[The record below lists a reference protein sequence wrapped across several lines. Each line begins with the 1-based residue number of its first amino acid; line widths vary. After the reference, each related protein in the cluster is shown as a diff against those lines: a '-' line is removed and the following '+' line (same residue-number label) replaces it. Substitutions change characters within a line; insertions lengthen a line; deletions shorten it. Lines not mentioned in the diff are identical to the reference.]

1 MATFRGSNHQMAAS
15 SVWTNGDLANLID
28 NLFRQSI
35 RAGARG
41 DYERGLRDMA
51 QAIADATNTEIA
63 LPPSTLPAQ
72 ATASPSAVAERY
84 ERIEERYERIE
95 ERYERIEERY
105 ERYTPPPT
113 VPERRFAIRGERE
126 EWPAA
131 PQSTPVHTVHA
142 NAAPVDMTGDD
153 VNITL
158 FNTAKGRLVSREIG
172 HGWIGNDGYTAY
184 WNAADWLRITV
195 DEARSWGNL
204 VPDDWAVLV
213 RPAYAAAQRR
223 QLAGPHHASR
233 ITQNNRSHQ

>member
-51 QAIADATNTEIA
+51 QAIADATNTEID
-63 LPPSTLPAQ
+63 LYPDG
-72 ATASPSAVAERY
+72 RY
-84 ERIEERYERIE
+84 DLYNVNVHAGRPV

-153 VNITL
+153 INITL

>member
-1 MATFRGSNHQMAAS
+1 MATFRGSNHQVGAS

-28 NLFRQSI
+28 NIYRQSI

-51 QAIADATNTEIA
+51 QSIADATNTEIDLYPDGRYDRYNNDVHA
-63 LPPSTLPAQ
+63 
-72 ATASPSAVAERY
+72 ATTIERY
-84 ERIEERYERIE
+84 ERIEERYERH
-95 ERYERIEERY
+95 
-105 ERYTPPPT
+105 TPPS

-131 PQSTPVHTVHA
+131 PQSTPVHTVHT
-142 NAAPVDMTGDD
+142 NAAPVNMTGDD

-158 FNTAKGRLVSREIG
+158 FNPAKGRLVSRDIG

-184 WNAADWLRITV
+184 WNASDWLRIDA
-195 DEARSWGNL
+195 DEARAWGNL
-204 VPDDWAVLV
+204 VPDDWEVLV

-223 QLAGPHHASR
+223 QLAAPHASR
-233 ITQNNRSHQ
+233 ITYHA

>member
-1 MATFRGSNHQMAAS
+1 MATFRGSNHQMSRQQRLDQRRPRQPDRQPFSARAS
-15 SVWTNGDLANLID
+15 APAHGRL
-28 NLFRQSI
+28 
-35 RAGARG
+35 RARPARHG
-41 DYERGLRDMA
+41 T
-51 QAIADATNTEIA
+51 AIADATNTEIA

-95 ERYERIEERY
+95 ERYER
-105 ERYTPPPT
+105 YTPPPT
-113 VPERRFAIRGERE
+113 VPERRFAIRDERE

-158 FNTAKGRLVSREIG
+158 FNTAVAASPCREIG
-172 HGWIGNDGYTAY
+172 HGWIGNDGYY
-184 WNAADWLRITV
+184 RLLERGRLAAHHRRRG
-195 DEARSWGNL
+195 RSWGNL
-204 VPDDWAVLV
+204 SLTTAVLV

-233 ITQNNRSHQ
+233 ITHQDRRLR

>member
-15 SVWTNGDLANLID
+15 SAWTNGDLANLID
-28 NLFRQSI
+28 NLYRQSI

-41 DYERGLRDMA
+41 EYERGLRDMA
-51 QAIADATNTEIA
+51 QSIADATNSEIDLYPDGRYDLYNVNVHA
-63 LPPSTLPAQ
+63 GRT
-72 ATASPSAVAERY
+72 VERY
-84 ERIEERYERIE
+84 ERS
-95 ERYERIEERY
+95 
-105 ERYTPPPT
+105 TPPPAM
-113 VPERRFAIRGERE
+113 PERRFAIRGERE

-131 PQSTPVHTVHA
+131 PPSTPVHTVHA

-223 QLAGPHHASR
+223 QFVGNATVIAQQGRQLSAHG
-233 ITQNNRSHQ
+233 RSLLR

>member
-51 QAIADATNTEIA
+51 QAIADATNTEID
-63 LPPSTLPAQ
+63 LYPDG
-72 ATASPSAVAERY
+72 RY
-84 ERIEERYERIE
+84 DLYNVNVHAGRPV